1 MANNV
6 EYWSDEYAKEVT
18 ALEDAV
24 AELEQ
29 EAEGEGGPELSR
41 LLAVVEERQAQ
52 VKKAKK
58 FFGLEL
64 RLVKDRQER
73 ASHDATGKQLE
84 ARASAASKAAKVIQE
99 KVTKKSLFDGGKEDQ
114 GDPFD
119 TRGKTNEELL
129 GGASKIQDLTFE
141 SIARTRALI
150 EDSKEVGTSTLE
162 ELARQRDQIRDIDQ
176 EVTNIDSKLVR
187 AEKMV
192 INFTRR
198 LASDRLI
205 QICSAVNIVIMLAL
219 ILYVVITGK
228 KLNNLGTSGSS
239 GGGPANTLPPTTAP
253 ASAALSIRRLRGLL
267 WEPPLH
273 RSFR

>member
-1 MANNV
+1 MPMTSNV

-18 ALEDAV
+18 ALEEAV
-24 AELEQ
+24 AELE
-29 EAEGEGGPELSR
+29 EAAESEGSELGR
-41 LLAVVEERQAQ
+41 LLAQVEERQAQ

-73 ASHDATGKQLE
+73 LSHDEVGKQLE
-84 ARASAASKAAKVIQE
+84 ARAAAAYKTAKTIQE
-99 KVTKKSLFDGGKEDQ
+99 KVSKQTLLAGKSEQAGI
-114 GDPFD
+114 DPFD

-129 GGASKIQDLTFE
+129 SGASKIQDYTFE
-141 SIARTRALI
+141 SLARTRALI

-162 ELARQRDQIRDIDQ
+162 ELARQREQIRDIDQ

-192 INFTRR
+192 INFSRR
-198 LASDRLI
+198 IASDRLI

-219 ILYVVITGK
+219 ILYVVISGK
-228 KLNNLGTSGSS
+228 KLNNLGNSGS
-239 GGGPANTLPPTTAP
+239 GGGPVDTLPPTQSP
-253 ASAALSIRRLRGLL
+253 SLRRLQGVL
-267 WEPPLH
+267 
-273 RSFR
+273 

>member
-18 ALEDAV
+18 ALEEAV

-29 EAEGEGGPELSR
+29 EAEGEGAELGR

-73 ASHDATGKQLE
+73 ASHDETGKQLE
-84 ARASAASKAAKVIQE
+84 ARASAASKTAKAIQE
-99 KVTKKSLFDGGKEDQ
+99 KFAKRSLLEGKDDQ
-114 GDPFD
+114 ENPFD

-129 GGASKIQDLTFE
+129 SGANKIQDLTFE

-228 KLNNLGTSGSS
+228 KLNNLGNSGS
-239 GGGPANTLPPTTAP
+239 GGGGPINSLPPTAAP
-253 ASAALSIRRLRGLL
+253 FSAAPSTRRLQGLR
-267 WEPPLH
+267 W
-273 RSFR
+273 